1 MQLDIGP
8 ETRGFPLPG
17 HHFGSFTKQF
27 LSQNDLTNY
36 TEVFHDAE

>member
-1 MQLDIGP
+1 MKLDFCP
-8 ETRGFPLPG
+8 ETSGFPLTG
-17 HHFGSFTKQF
+17 HHFGYFTKQF